1 MRPVCMMRPS
11 DSANVRAPG
20 AARRLNTDSR
30 ATYSMSMKSGSLK
43 PHKFTNVTMSVSDT
57 VLPRVRKVAPTSCC
71 SKVKPWLRMAG
82 SFRLAAR
89 MRRRPDPKIAR
100 LLSAGRLLEDHEP
113 HVGLRRVADRRVVPP
128 VNGLPRRDDID
139 DAHALE
145 AALVGLEPAEDRLIR
160 ALSGGP
166 GPGRADEDQ

>member
-1 MRPVCMMRPS
+1 MRPVCMMSPS
-11 DSANVRAPG
+11 DRANVKAPG

-43 PHKFTNVTMSVSDT
+43 PQRFTKVTMSVSDT
-57 VLPRVRKVAPTSCC
+57 VLPRVRNVAPTSCC

-100 LLSAGRLLEDHEP
+100 LPSAGRPLEDHEP

-128 VNGLPRRDDID
+128 VHGLSRGDDVHH
-139 DAHALE
+139 AHPLE
-145 AALVGLEPAEDRLIR
+145 AALVGLEPAKYRLLG
-160 ALSGGP
+160 ALP
-166 GPGRADEDQ
+166 G